1 MKRYCAIAILLLAC
15 GDKGLYS
22 GHPLVGTWNYQ
33 RSNFTELGARNLRA
47 HLAAQGLSEDQISQV
62 ILDFTSENQGV
73 SLGVTQLTFVEDGS
87 FTDNVG
93 GSGTWTAQ
101 ESSLTMRESSGFV
114 LEANFDIDEGV
125 LSIGLDKNQFLSF
138 MRQGGGTELDA
149 GDQTF
154 IDIIFGNTGQVQF
167 YFTM

>member
-101 ESSLTMRESSGFV
+101 ESSLTMRE
-114 LEANFDIDEGV
+114 
-125 LSIGLDKNQFLSF
+125 
-138 MRQGGGTELDA
+138 
-149 GDQTF
+149 
-154 IDIIFGNTGQVQF
+154 
-167 YFTM
+167 